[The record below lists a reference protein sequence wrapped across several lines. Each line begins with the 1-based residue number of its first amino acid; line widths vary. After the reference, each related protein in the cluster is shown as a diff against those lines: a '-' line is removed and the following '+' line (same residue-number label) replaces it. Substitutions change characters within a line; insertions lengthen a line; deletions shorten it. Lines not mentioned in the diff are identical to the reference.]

1 MTMINIKT
9 RPTPERM
16 RGAIMPLVFV
26 VCLICAIIGMG
37 LLMLAFRAKMLGI
50 RTGADIVAR
59 SAADAAV
66 AQAVFQMNE
75 KLKVKPWDDSYLPS
89 STNNI
94 LLNCDATFD
103 YSVGKNAGIYTV
115 QGTGRS
121 GVSVR
126 TVNGVLRLYSPFD
139 YAIYARNTLELKS
152 TTIVDWYNSEP
163 DDWPLQVG
171 TSSTSADAITLMSGT
186 KINGDVVVG
195 MGGDPE
201 SVINSKI
208 SVIITGDTYPMF
220 SHPELP
226 TITVPPSLASNPTQ
240 APIKSTTTISASGK
254 YSGIDLPNDANLT
267 IAQPV
272 TLYVTGTMKLG
283 TNAVVSINNGA
294 SLVLYLAG
302 NLVGNNSA
310 GFNNATQNAKQL
322 RIYCLDS
329 CGTVDFKNSSS
340 FYGAIYAPN
349 ASIDLKNG
357 ADVYGSIVGETFIL
371 RNSATFFYDASL
383 RNLSVEDE
391 AVRFVVCR
399 WSEQ

>member
-1 MTMINIKT
+1 MTMIKT
-9 RPTPERM
+9 RPMPARM
-16 RGAIMPLVFV
+16 KGAVMPLVLV
-26 VCLICAIIGMG
+26 VCLICVIIGMS
-37 LLMLAFRAKMLGI
+37 LLTLAFRAKMLGI
-50 RTGADIVAR
+50 RAGADIIAR

-66 AQAVFQMNE
+66 AQAIFQMNE

-89 STNNI
+89 ATNNI
-94 LLNCDATFD
+94 LLNCNATFD

-115 QGTGRS
+115 QGIGRS

-126 TVNGVLRLYSPFD
+126 TINAVLRLYSPFD

-171 TSSTSADAITLMSGT
+171 TSSTSANAITLMSGT

-201 SVINSKI
+201 NVIDSKVA
-208 SVIITGDTYPMF
+208 VIITGDTYPMF

-226 TITVPPSLASNPTQ
+226 TITVPSSLASGTPQ
-240 APIKSTTTISASGK
+240 SPINSTKTISSSGK

-267 IAQPV
+267 IDQPV
-272 TLYVTGTMKLG
+272 TLYITGDMKLG
-283 TNAVVSINNGA
+283 TNARVTINNGA

-302 NLVGNNSA
+302 SLLGNNSS
-310 GFNNATQNAKQL
+310 GFNNATQSAKQL

-329 CGTVDFKNSSS
+329 CEVVDFKNSSN

-357 ADVYGSIVGETFIL
+357 ANVYGSVIGETFIL

-383 RNLSVEDE
+383 RNLSVDDE
-391 AVRFVVCR
+391 AVRFVVYR